1 MWHVL
6 EPDKMQDNNGYKT
19 VKGFMAE
26 YKASKAEYNDYQSAL
41 AKWEKQT
48 GNKEETNSIRAKLS
62 AYKEQAQEQ
71 KRQYTQKKDR
81 GAR

>member
-1 MWHVL
+1 
-6 EPDKMQDNNGYKT
+6 
-19 VKGFMAE
+19 MAE
-26 YKASKAEYNDYQSAL
+26 YKASKAEYNDYQSAF

-48 GNKEETNSIRAKLS
+48 GSKAETNSIRAKLS

-71 KRQYTQKKDR
+71 NKQHAQKKDR